1 MDNETTASELITPM
15 NAKPEPKPEA
25 TAKPK
30 PKPKAKSKA
39 TAKPKAKSKPKSK
52 ATAKPK
58 AKSKATAKP
67 RGKGMKSA
75 IAPEKLIAA
84 LKTKPRTALELSKL
98 FKRSAVSVKRQLAK
112 MKGIRS
118 KVRAPNGVV
127 GRRPNVYSLAG

>member
-30 PKPKAKSKA
+30 P
-39 TAKPKAKSKPKSK
+39 
-52 ATAKPK
+52 KPK